1 MSSAAPVRFDPC
13 DAVSGEPVPCLVRRL
28 LIAGYTGRDQEQV
41 HRHVR
46 ELADLGVPPPDSI
59 PAFYEVPTSL
69 LTWSDGIETD
79 GLETSGEAEL
89 VLFTTARG
97 WYVGLGSDHTDR
109 SLERT
114 SISAAKAACPKPV
127 GTGVLPAGA
136 VTSRWH
142 RLLLRSQADGSP
154 YQEAPLA
161 TILPLDDVVDS
172 CRRSMGE
179 SLDDVALF
187 LGTVPLLDGAFRYS
201 QEFRAELWGGDGLL
215 LACSYHVTRRS

>member
-1 MSSAAPVRFDPC
+1 MSSTPLVRFDAS
-13 DAVSGEPVPCLVRRL
+13 DAVSGKPVPCLVRRL

-41 HRHVR
+41 HQHVR

-59 PAFYEVPTSL
+59 PAFYEVPASL

-79 GLETSGEAEL
+79 GAETSGEAEL

-127 GTGVLPAGA
+127 SAVVLPVAA
-136 VTSRWH
+136 VTNRWDA
-142 RLLLRSQADGSP
+142 LVLRSQAGGSP

-161 TILPLDDVVDS
+161 TILPLDDIVDG

-179 SLDDVALF
+179 PLDDVALF
-187 LGTVPLLDGAFRYS
+187 MGTVPLLDGAFRYS
-201 QEFRAELWGGDGLL
+201 EQFRAELWDGDRLL